1 MGRPCRDYPLHS
13 AVERKGFYLVR
24 SRRKAHHRQNSFPG
38 AAEIETFT
46 LPDRKPM
53 RHIALLAVL
62 ALLPLSPTNIVG
74 QDAGD
79 SVATAKTQAKKTPA
93 VSEYHEAIETIAI
106 STDRDA
112 VSAAGAKL
120 RSGGLPAIHALVQH
134 LTDSRRPPST
144 YLTRAVS
151 GEVDMG
157 DHSFWLIQD
166 ILESHTSKMDA
177 SYSPLEKGSVA
188 KWLADREGMSLA
200 HLRREAC
207 IGAFAK
213 VLSMRKKHPNVDVR
227 PVIMSYAERLVEL
240 DNAIHNGG

>member
-1 MGRPCRDYPLHS
+1 
-13 AVERKGFYLVR
+13 
-24 SRRKAHHRQNSFPG
+24 
-38 AAEIETFT
+38 
-46 LPDRKPM
+46 M

-62 ALLPLSPTNIVG
+62 ALLPFSPTNVVA
-74 QDAGD
+74 QDAGG
-79 SVATAKTQAKKTPA
+79 SVVTAKTQAKKTPA
-93 VSEYHEAIETIAI
+93 VSEFDAAIETIAT

-112 VSAAGAKL
+112 VNAADAKL
-120 RSGGLPAIHALVQH
+120 RSGGLPAIRALVRH
-134 LTDSRRPPST
+134 LTDSRRPPSN
-144 YLTRAVS
+144 YLTRAVA

-166 ILESHTSKMDA
+166 ILESHTSKQDA
-177 SYSPLEKGSVA
+177 SYSPLEKDSVA

-213 VLSMRKKHPNVDVR
+213 ILATGKKFPDFDIR

-240 DNAIHNGG
+240 DNALHTGG